1 MAAMHAPPQAAAAA
15 AEKGPG
21 VREFVAMMAALMAVN
36 ALAIDSMLPALPAI
50 GDALGVSEDNRRQLV
65 ITFYLLGFG
74 FGQMIY
80 GPLSDRL
87 GRKTI
92 LVSGL
97 GLYGVFAFLSGIAAS
112 FELLLGARL
121 LQGVAAAST
130 RVLVVSIVRDRFN
143 GAEMARTMSL
153 VFIVFMIVPVLA
165 PAFGQAVLA
174 VSTWRF
180 IFIGLG
186 VYGAAVLA
194 WAWLRLPETHPVE
207 RRRALSLKSIGEAVG
222 TTLRTRLSI
231 GNTVALTLVMGGL
244 FGFINSIQQI
254 VFDVFER
261 PEMMAAV
268 FAGIAGP
275 MALSS
280 WLNSRIVVRFG
291 SRRIMLVALGAFC
304 FFAGA
309 HFLLV
314 WNMGETLTTF
324 ILLQALT
331 MASFG
336 LISANLGAIAMEPL
350 GHIAGTA
357 SSVQGVITT
366 IGGALIGL
374 AIGQS
379 FDGTTVPFLAGFT
392 LCGLAA
398 LAVAFWTN
406 RPDEVMPGTIA
417 DVPER

>member
-1 MAAMHAPPQAAAAA
+1 MTKRSAPPAVDSWS
-15 AEKGPG
+15 GPPL
-21 VREFVAMMAALMAVN
+21 REFVAMMAALMAVN

-74 FGQMIY
+74 GAQLLY
-80 GPLSDRL
+80 GPISDRL

-92 LVSGL
+92 LTVSL
-97 GLYGVFAFLSGIAAS
+97 FFYGVFAMMSGLATS
-112 FELLLGARL
+112 FEMLLGARF
-121 LQGVAAAST
+121 LQGVSAAAT
-130 RVLVVSIVRDRFN
+130 RVLVVSIVRDRYH
-143 GAEMARTMSL
+143 GSQMARLMSL

-174 VSTWRF
+174 VASWRF

-186 VYGAAVLA
+186 VYCVTVLA
-194 WAWLRLPETHPVE
+194 WALIRLPETHPPE
-207 RRRALSLKSIGEAVG
+207 KRRPLSIRHIGEAVG
-222 TTLRTRLSI
+222 TTLRHRLSI

-244 FGFINSIQQI
+244 FAFINSIQQI
-254 VFDVFER
+254 VFDVFGR
-261 PEMMAAV
+261 PDLMALV

-280 WLNSRIVVRFG
+280 WLNSRIVERIG
-291 SRRIMLVALGAFC
+291 SRRIMLWALGAFT
-304 FFAGA
+304 FFAA
-309 HFLLV
+309 LHLATVAFH
-314 WNMGETLTTF
+314 GETLLAF
-324 ILLQALT
+324 IVLQALT

-379 FDGTTVPFLAGFT
+379 FNGTTIPFLLGFT

-398 LAVAFWTN
+398 LAIALWTN
-406 RPDEVMPGTIA
+406 RPEETMPGTIA
-417 DVPER
+417 DLPD

>member
-1 MAAMHAPPQAAAAA
+1 
-15 AEKGPG
+15 
-21 VREFVAMMAALMAVN
+21 MMAALMAVN

-74 FGQMIY
+74 GAQLLY
-80 GPLSDRL
+80 GPISDRL

-92 LVSGL
+92 LTVSL
-97 GLYGVFAFLSGIAAS
+97 FFYGVFAIVSGLASS
-112 FELLLGARL
+112 FEMLLGARFM
-121 LQGVAAAST
+121 QGISAAAT
-130 RVLVVSIVRDRFN
+130 RVLVISIVRDRYQ
-143 GAEMARTMSL
+143 GSAMARLMSL

-174 VSTWRF
+174 VASWRF

-186 VYGAAVLA
+186 VYCISVLA
-194 WAWLRLPETHPVE
+194 WALIRLPETHPVE
-207 RRRALSLKSIGEAVG
+207 KRRPLSIRHIGEAVG
-222 TTLRTRLSI
+222 TTLRHRLSI

-254 VFDVFER
+254 VFDVFGR
-261 PEMMAAV
+261 PDLMALV
-268 FAGIAGP
+268 FASIAGP

-280 WLNSRIVVRFG
+280 WLNSRIVERVG
-291 SRRIMLVALGAFC
+291 SRRIMLSALAAFTSFAALHLALVAF
-304 FFAGA
+304 
-309 HFLLV
+309 H
-314 WNMGETLTTF
+314 GETLLVF
-324 ILLQALT
+324 IILQALT

-336 LISANLGAIAMEPL
+336 LIAANLGAIAMEPL

-357 SSVQGVITT
+357 SSVQGAITT
-366 IGGALIGL
+366 IGGSLIGL

-379 FDGTTVPFLAGFT
+379 FNGTTIPFLLGCT

-398 LAVAFWTN
+398 LAMAFWTN
-406 RPDEVMPGTIA
+406 RPEETMPGTLA
-417 DVPER
+417 DLPD